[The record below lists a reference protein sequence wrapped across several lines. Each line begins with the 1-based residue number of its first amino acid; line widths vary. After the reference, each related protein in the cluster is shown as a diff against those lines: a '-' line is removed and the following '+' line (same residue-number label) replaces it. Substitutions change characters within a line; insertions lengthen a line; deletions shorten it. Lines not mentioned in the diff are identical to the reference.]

1 MTPVK
6 PLPRLPRLPRRLL
19 AMAALCTLLFLV
31 RQAQAAPFEIALSPS
46 RLEIEAKSGE
56 RIGRSLDLYNVGTAP
71 TAVSVRTLDWSYSD
85 TGNVQYFD
93 ALQPGSC
100 RPWVTLER
108 PAVTVD
114 PKGKSAFR
122 IQIDIPPDTPK
133 GECRLMLAFEG
144 VEPAYQA
151 AIANGGMNLSLPV
164 NGRIAVALYLMV
176 NGAQPQLEMGALT
189 MRDVKGQKTAVLSV
203 TNKGQA
209 HGRLDGSLDAKD
221 AQGRSF
227 EMIPES
233 TPVMPGQ
240 TRALP
245 LSVKADS
252 IPAGMTAP
260 VFPVRISGTLDWE
273 RGAFKIDAELQ

>member
-1 MTPVK
+1 M
-6 PLPRLPRLPRRLL
+6 
-19 AMAALCTLLFLV
+19 
-31 RQAQAAPFEIALSPS
+31 E
-46 RLEIEAKSGE
+46 
-56 RIGRSLDLYNVGTAP
+56 
-71 TAVSVRTLDWSYSD
+71 
-85 TGNVQYFD
+85 
-93 ALQPGSC
+93 
-100 RPWVTLER
+100 
-108 PAVTVD
+108 
-114 PKGKSAFR
+114 
-122 IQIDIPPDTPK
+122 PD
-133 GECRLMLAFEG
+133 
-144 VEPAYQA
+144 YQA

>member
-19 AMAALCTLLFLV
+19 AMAALCTLLFFAL
-31 RQAQAAPFEIALSPS
+31 QAQAAPFEIALSPS

-56 RIGRSLDLYNVGTAP
+56 RIGRSLDLYNVGSAP

-151 AIANGGMNLSLPV
+151 AIARGGPYAL
-164 NGRIAVALYLMV
+164 GR
-176 NGAQPQLEMGALT
+176 
-189 MRDVKGQKTAVLSV
+189 
-203 TNKGQA
+203 
-209 HGRLDGSLDAKD
+209 
-221 AQGRSF
+221 
-227 EMIPES
+227 
-233 TPVMPGQ
+233 
-240 TRALP
+240 
-245 LSVKADS
+245 
-252 IPAGMTAP
+252 
-260 VFPVRISGTLDWE
+260 
-273 RGAFKIDAELQ
+273 